1 MTTTYH
7 LIQQMAKPAH
17 LQHLSKKLQYCI
29 NQLAILR
36 MVGLQIAWQQG
47 QG

>member
-7 LIQQMAKPAH
+7 LIQQMAEPAH
-17 LQHLSKKLQYCI
+17 LQHLLKKLQYRI
-29 NQLAILR
+29 DRLAILR

>member
-7 LIQQMAKPAH
+7 LIQQMAKLAH
-17 LQHLSKKLQYCI
+17 LQCLSKKLQYRI

-36 MVGLQIAWQQG
+36 TAGLQIAWQQG
-47 QG
+47 